1 MLIDFH
7 SHFLPQIDDG
17 SRSIEESVKI
27 LDIMAKGGIDTI
39 VATPHFY
46 CTEQSVES
54 FLENR
59 TKAYEKLAPNLKP
72 EHPEIHFG
80 AEVLY
85 DHSLVNYEKL
95 PELCIKGTNW
105 LLLEMPYTDLDDKI
119 LSGVA
124 SITERGDVKV
134 FIAHIER
141 YLNFTSMKRLE
152 QLMRLEVLGQINARS
167 LTTFMSKR
175 RCMKLIEHGYVH
187 VLGSDYHRI
196 GRGDVTVDIGYG
208 IITSNKKFDDF
219 AEYAEENGR
228 KILAD
233 EPLDSII

>member
-72 EHPEIHFG
+72 EHPDIHFG

-167 LTTFMSKR
+167 LT
-175 RCMKLIEHGYVH
+175 MKLIEHGYVH

>member
-187 VLGSDYHRI
+187 VLGSDYQRI